1 MTRLAGQVGNPH
13 ITTEERAQ
21 VLRWLEE
28 SHNDFFAAIDR
39 LSDGQWNWK
48 PAPERWSVAE
58 IAEHIVLA
66 EALLFNFARKA
77 IGGIPNPCWD
87 EQTNGKT
94 ELLIQAMPA
103 REGKATAPEP
113 LVPRERLTRTEV
125 KDRFARKRID
135 IVEFTNETPLALK
148 EFTLPHPF
156 PAFGTLNAYQ
166 WLIYVPLHTLRHN
179 KQIAEVKAATGY
191 PPN

>member
-28 SHNDFFAAIDR
+28 SHNEFFAAIDR

-48 PAPERWSVAE
+48 PAPGRWSVAE

-66 EALLFNFARKA
+66 EALLFNFTRKA
-77 IGGIPNPCWD
+77 IGGIPNPFWD

-156 PAFGTLNAYQ
+156 PHQDTTLCLL
-166 WLIYVPLHTLRHN
+166 LI
-179 KQIAEVKAATGY
+179 
-191 PPN
+191 